1 MWIVQCCERV
11 QRELKAR
18 GLLTLCVGRKCLQT
32 GYLRRGLSYLS
43 GVSCGLKV
51 EGRVFKAGEA
61 QDDYGS
67 DGGSLS
73 AGNFGAAA
81 HGADPRVF
89 GAGGLG
95 GVLQGLG
102 SSGGHRRTP
111 LASLECPSCTWRRLL
126 ALAPALAQE

>member
-1 MWIVQCCERV
+1 M
-11 QRELKAR
+11 
-18 GLLTLCVGRKCLQT
+18 
-32 GYLRRGLSYLS
+32 
-43 GVSCGLKV
+43 
-51 EGRVFKAGEA
+51 FKAGEA

-81 HGADPRVF
+81 HGADPTVF
-89 GAGGLG
+89 GAGGLGGG

-111 LASLECPSCTWRRLL
+111 LASLECPSSPGAICLPCPLPCPRSDASVQGEPLHLHPPPPSTHTLRSR
-126 ALAPALAQE
+126 